1 MKWINLTGIIAV
13 IVVNA
18 LANILPING
27 LNTGEISGMFPN
39 LFVPAGI
46 TFSIW
51 SVIYLGLLGYCLY
64 PFIQKRPN
72 NIQGVLFF
80 ITCLLNIS
88 WILAWH
94 HLLIELSVLIMISLL
109 VTLIK
114 IYLNTKTD
122 NRIHYWLIYVPI
134 NIYFAWISVATI
146 ANVTAL
152 FVHWEL
158 NLPYPAIIAMAMITI
173 TQLLV
178 WQINLRKV
186 NWPYSLVIIWAL
198 SGIIIKR
205 INTEPIYLNI
215 MVASIAAI
223 MGTLFITILKGRNQS
238 IISKP
243 V

>member
-1 MKWINLTGIIAV
+1 MKWINLTGVIAV

-27 LNTGEISGMFPN
+27 MNTGEISGMFPN

-64 PFIQKRPN
+64 PFVQKEPN
-72 NIQGVLFF
+72 NVQGVLFF
-80 ITCLLNIS
+80 TTCLLNIS

-109 VTLIK
+109 ITLTK
-114 IYLNTKTD
+114 MYLNTKTD
-122 NRIHYWLIYVPI
+122 NRIDYWLIYLPI
-134 NIYFAWISVATI
+134 NIYFSWISVATI

-158 NLPYPAIIAMAMITI
+158 NLPYPAIITIVMIAI

-178 WQINLRKV
+178 LQINSRKV
-186 NWPYSLVIIWAL
+186 NWPYSLVIVWAL
-198 SGIIIKR
+198 SGVIIKR
-205 INTEPIYLNI
+205 INTEPIYVSI
-215 MVASIAAI
+215 MIASIAAI
-223 MGTLFITILKGRNQS
+223 MVTLFITILKGRNQS
-238 IISKP
+238 IMSKL